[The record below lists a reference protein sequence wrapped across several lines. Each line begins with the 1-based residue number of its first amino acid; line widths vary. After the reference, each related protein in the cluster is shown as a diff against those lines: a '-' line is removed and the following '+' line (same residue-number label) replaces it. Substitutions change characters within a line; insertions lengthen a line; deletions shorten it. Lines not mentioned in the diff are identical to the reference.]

1 MKPILES
8 GAELSLG
15 GYRWR
20 DNLHDRVEPKIEDEG
35 IQKSIDILQR
45 VTGDKT
51 LPKGH
56 NLRPTLMSQESH

>member
-20 DNLHDRVEPKIEDEG
+20 DNLHDNVKPEVEDEE
-35 IQKSIDILQR
+35 IQKSFDILQKAAE
-45 VTGDKT
+45 DKH
-51 LPKGH
+51 LPQGRS
-56 NLRPTLMSQESH
+56 NSPTLSYGGQY